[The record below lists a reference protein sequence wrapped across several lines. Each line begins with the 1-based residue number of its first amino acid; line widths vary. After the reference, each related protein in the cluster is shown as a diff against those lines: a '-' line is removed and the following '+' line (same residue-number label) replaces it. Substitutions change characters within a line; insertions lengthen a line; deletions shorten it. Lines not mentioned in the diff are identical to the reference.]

1 MSFTQAFDHNVLELM
16 LNNKTL
22 DPFTLGLVSKEWSD
36 LTRQRRENETIV
48 CMENNVAH
56 YDTIM
61 EYKEIYEGFG
71 IILFGGDIYLV

>member
-22 DPFTLGLVSKEWSD
+22 DPFTLGLVSKEWRD

-61 EYKEIYEGFG
+61 EYKKTYEGFR